1 MMNRK
6 KIFVYVF
13 SLLLSFWIF
22 SNINTYAS
30 STTTSTS
37 QKAIQN
43 QDVLDNFLKK
53 VSDLR
58 KSLNDD
64 TKYWNALISLEAQIK
79 TLEKKY
85 SHNSTIWE
93 MTSYLSSGLSKLRKE
108 LDVANFL
115 CELNGNC
122 NTTQTGTTTT
132 TQTSTSSN
140 NTTTSNS
147 SINSCKYTYSLQD
160 FNDKNCSV
168 GWWSIRSSSATNL
181 SDYALIKEWSKGKWF
196 YCQYIHNTF
205 SRKYIL
211 QSDNGSCNVG
221 ADQTNAAAQNAAQ
234 NDLQKAQAEQAEKEK
249 EAALIKQQQE
259 EAAKQKEIADRL
271 TFASYSKEAK
281 AGEQVTL
288 YWKAGESYNGCYL
301 TDKINAGIFTSS
313 FGVTVWTDA
322 RYTYTMPE
330 NNTTIILKCK
340 RWTSFNENFSEK
352 EVQINIKK

>member
-6 KIFVYVF
+6 KIFVYIF
-13 SLLLSFWIF
+13 SLLLSLGIF

-64 TKYWNALISLEAQIK
+64 TKYGNALISLEAQIK

-85 SHNSTIWE
+85 SHNSTIGE

-168 GWWSIRSSSATNL
+168 GGGSIRSSSATNL
-181 SDYALIKEWSKGKWF
+181 SDYALIKEGSKGKGF
-196 YCQYIHNTF
+196 YCQYIHDTF

-313 FGVTVWTDA
+313 FGVTVGTDA

-340 RWTSFNENFSEK
+340 RGTSFNENFSEK